1 MSNES
6 HLLRERLTAVEIKP
20 ESRVPGLCDLGD
32 RIFREALS
40 LDLGGQI
47 DAVIVVYHSTWR
59 SMLVEDFSIVQSVIQ
74 QRCHV
79 SEIECKS
86 SVVFRG
92 GNGPSFQIVI
102 DRWYPVTISFY
113 NQHRFD
119 LRATRGLTNYSI
131 IQVHEGP
138 RAQERLN
145 DETE

>member
-1 MSNES
+1 MSNGVHPS
-6 HLLRERLTAVEIKP
+6 CERLTVVELKADSLVQCLK
-20 ESRVPGLCDLGD
+20 ELGD
-32 RIFREALS
+32 RIIREALS
-40 LDLGGQI
+40 LDLGGEI
-47 DAVIVVYHSTWR
+47 DAVIVVYHSTLR
-59 SMLVEDFSIVQSVIQ
+59 SMLVEDFAIVQSVIQ
-74 QRCHV
+74 QRCHL

-119 LRATRGLTNYSI
+119 LRATRGLTNYSM

-138 RAQERLN
+138 SKQG
-145 DETE
+145 ETNE

>member
-6 HLLRERLTAVEIKP
+6 HPPCERLTVVEIKP
-20 ESRVPGLCDLGD
+20 DCRVPGLRDLGD

-40 LDLGGQI
+40 LDSGGQI
-47 DAVIVVYHSTWR
+47 DAVIVVYDSTWR
-59 SMLVEDFSIVQSVIQ
+59 SMLVDDFSMVQSVIQ

-79 SEIECKS
+79 SELECKP

-119 LRATRGLTNYSI
+119 LRATRGLTNYSM
-131 IQVHEGP
+131 IQVHVGP
-138 RAQERLN
+138 NEKGKP
-145 DETE
+145 